1 MAESGRG
8 MEVIGISAEDM
19 LDLYDIRLHLE
30 GEAARRAAVNITE
43 EQLAQLL
50 ELAELQRF
58 YINKQG
64 NSSSEHTKNL
74 DSQFHE
80 LLYISCGSKAYIDV
94 LTRIHKKMTKFRMAS
109 VSKRSRALQS
119 NDEHMAIYQAL
130 AAHDPDAAEQAV
142 LTHVRNAMSRME
154 HMEPIDS

>member
-1 MAESGRG
+1 M
-8 MEVIGISAEDM
+8 
-19 LDLYDIRLHLE
+19 
-30 GEAARRAAVNITE
+30 GE
-43 EQLAQLL
+43 LL
-50 ELAELQRF
+50 ELTELQRF

-74 DSQFHE
+74 DSQFHV
-80 LLYISCGSKAYIDV
+80 LLYTSCGSKAYIDV

-109 VSKRSRALQS
+109 VSKQSRALQS

-130 AAHDPDAAEQAV
+130 AAHDPDKAEQAV

-154 HMEPIDS
+154 HMEPIET